1 MRKLTKS
8 GNEEIAYKGK
18 IFEIVKRP
26 MKVGN
31 KVVEFEIARRPPG
44 VRLII
49 IKNSK
54 ILLTKEFRYELE
66 EYDYRLPGGK
76 VFNTMEAYSQ
86 AIRKNED
93 MLKHALAAA
102 KKECEE
108 ETGLI
113 PTKMRHFQTSQA
125 GATII
130 WDLFYF
136 IVEDFTGSKKAL
148 EHGEIIQ
155 PEWKTFKEAKE
166 LCLNGKI
173 KEDRT
178 IGILLKFLMREKPL

>member
-1 MRKLTKS
+1 MSKLTKS
-8 GNEEIAYKGK
+8 GNEEIAYRSKM
-18 IFEIVKRP
+18 FEIIKRP

-31 KVVEFEIARRPPG
+31 KILEFEIAKRSPG
-44 VRLII
+44 VRLLI
-49 IKNSK
+49 IKKGK
-54 ILLTKEFRYELE
+54 ILLTKEFRYELD

-76 VFNTMEAYSQ
+76 VFDSLEEYNSALKKDIMPF
-86 AIRKNED
+86 AIR
-93 MLKHALAAA
+93 AA
-102 KKECEE
+102 KKECLE

-113 PTKMRHFQTSQA
+113 PNKIRYFQTSQA

-136 IVEDFTGSKKAL
+136 IVEDFTESKKQSL
-148 EHGEIIQ
+148 EHGEVIR